1 MATQEAIDQ
10 AKKIYGEAAV
20 LQAIELVA
28 LSDPDSAYTMCEDTG
43 QVDIAEAIE
52 FLYFDGA
59 AED

>member
-10 AKKIYGEAAV
+10 AIKRFGSDAV
-20 LQAIELVA
+20 YQAVELVA
-28 LSDPDSAYTMCEDTG
+28 LSDPDGAYIMCEDTG
-43 QVDIAEAIE
+43 QFEIAEAIE

>member
-10 AKKIYGEAAV
+10 AKSRFGESAV
-20 LQAIELVA
+20 YQAIELVA
-28 LSDPDSAYTMCEDTG
+28 LADPDSAYTMCEDTG
-43 QVDIAEAIE
+43 QFDIAEAIE